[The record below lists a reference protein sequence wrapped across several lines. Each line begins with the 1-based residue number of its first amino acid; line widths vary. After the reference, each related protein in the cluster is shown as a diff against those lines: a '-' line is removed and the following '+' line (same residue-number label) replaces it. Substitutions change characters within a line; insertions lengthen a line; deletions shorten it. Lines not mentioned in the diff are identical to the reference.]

1 MKPLINLLFL
11 FCFANI
17 SLAQTMTSTLSTTG
31 SQSWATRPVTTADM
45 FPDEVFQKSIF
56 NKYEGTKYLYD
67 TWEMPARIVT
77 TSDRELRLNNINFNI
92 KDNRFET
99 ETLGDSL
106 FIFNSDKIQFVET
119 LEATY
124 IKLKIPNSNKI
135 GFFEKLLD
143 LKHITLYKHPEL
155 IITEGTLNPLTQIKS
170 PDVYTRSDAYFY
182 MKSKS
187 SLNEIKLK
195 KKSILRAFSNKEK
208 EISSFVKENK
218 LGYTT
223 EEDLIKILTYYDSL

>member
-1 MKPLINLLFL
+1 M
-11 FCFANI
+11 
-17 SLAQTMTSTLSTTG
+17 
-31 SQSWATRPVTTADM
+31 
-45 FPDEVFQKSIF
+45 
-56 NKYEGTKYLYD
+56 
-67 TWEMPARIVT
+67 
-77 TSDRELRLNNINFNI
+77 
-92 KDNRFET
+92 
-99 ETLGDSL
+99 
-106 FIFNSDKIQFVET
+106 
-119 LEATY
+119 
-124 IKLKIPNSNKI
+124 
-135 GFFEKLLD
+135 
-143 LKHITLYKHPEL
+143 

-182 MKSKS
+182 TKSKS